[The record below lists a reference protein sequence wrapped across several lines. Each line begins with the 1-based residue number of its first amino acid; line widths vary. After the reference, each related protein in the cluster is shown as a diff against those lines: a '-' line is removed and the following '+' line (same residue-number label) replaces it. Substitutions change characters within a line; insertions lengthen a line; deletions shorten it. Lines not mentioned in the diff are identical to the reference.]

1 MKYQI
6 WKTSANNNLNPMT
19 GPIIRRNNNQNS
31 NNLYKNTNIQ
41 SSKQQFKVL
50 STHPKEENQKN
61 IKKNIN
67 KKNNNNHNI
76 VIKESNATIST
87 SYNNEINRKFN
98 STNQNLNQNSLSQRN
113 DPKKKEQ
120 KK

>member
-1 MKYQI
+1 MLAI
-6 WKTSANNNLNPMT
+6 ND
-19 GPIIRRNNNQNS
+19 NNQNS

-50 STHPKEENQKN
+50 STHPNEENQKN

-98 STNQNLNQNSLSQRN
+98 STNQNLKEIPKFEGVGSIDNKKISIN
-113 DPKKKEQ
+113 DIRMD
-120 KK
+120 